1 MIATTRVEIM
11 NTAQSF
17 SMKMKTIAYAMMAT
31 VGKTMLAKA
40 LTLFHVSSFDMVRC
54 YYTANLKKIFQINK
68 NKETN

>member
-17 SMKMKTIAYAMMAT
+17 LMKMKTIAYAMKAT

-54 YYTANLKKIFQINK
+54 YYTANLKKNIQINK